1 MEEQR
6 ILTIRQAAERYG
18 FPEFGLRTLI
28 KRKEFPVIQCGN
40 RCYITPAVLE
50 AYISKGGEVYDAKK
64 TKKFR

>member
-1 MEEQR
+1 MEGQK

-40 RCYITPAVLE
+40 RCYITTAVFE
-50 AYISKGGEVYDAKK
+50 AYISKGGNVYDPKRK
-64 TKKFR
+64 